1 MRGRVSRDASARVA
15 GAWLMVAT
23 LLCGAASAAGYAVS
37 ATTPGNTPGN
47 TPGISQAREVVPPP
61 DDRGEL
67 LYEASALPMRTPAAV
82 AAPPRAALPLEPH
95 RPRQARQPISPETVR
110 PDPAR
115 RETTREQGHAVSP
128 KRPMSTAVGSKPL
141 TRAKQSASA
150 SVITPPAIKPQTN
163 SRQASIASTRAA
175 VSQRQKEPRSPHEQ
189 IERQTRVKGSAPRQ
203 TESGRVDR
211 RGAAMNPRTQPSPGV
226 ARKSTSVASRSV
238 RPAVATPRR
247 GKITATA
254 PRSHSGSRPQT
265 SVQTEV
271 GRARTSTHVS
281 RETASRAESK
291 QKSKK
296 EPRSG
301 TQKGVRSSAR

>member
-1 MRGRVSRDASARVA
+1 MMGQASRDASAGVA

-37 ATTPGNTPGN
+37 ATTPGNTPG
-47 TPGISQAREVVPPP
+47 ISQAREVAPPP

-82 AAPPRAALPLEPH
+82 AAPPRAAVPLEPH
-95 RPRQARQPISPETVR
+95 RPRQARQPISPEVVR
-110 PDPAR
+110 PGPAR
-115 RETTREQGHAVSP
+115 REVTREQGHAVSP

-141 TRAKQSASA
+141 TRAKKSASA
-150 SVITPPAIKPQTN
+150 SLITPAAIKPQAN
-163 SRQASIASTRAA
+163 SRQAPMASTRAA
-175 VSQRQKEPRSPHEQ
+175 VSKRQTEPRSPHGQ
-189 IERQTRVKGSAPRQ
+189 IERHTRVKASAPRQ
-203 TESGRVDR
+203 AESGRVDR
-211 RGAAMNPRTQPSPGV
+211 RGAAMKPRTQPSPGV
-226 ARKSTSVASRSV
+226 ARKQTSVASRSV

-254 PRSHSGSRPQT
+254 PRSHPGSRPQT

-271 GRARTSTHVS
+271 RRVRTSTHVS
-281 RETASRAESK
+281 RETASRAETK

-301 TQKGVRSSAR
+301 TQKGVRSPAR

>member
-1 MRGRVSRDASARVA
+1 MRGHASRDARAGVA

-37 ATTPGNTPGN
+37 ATTPGNTPG
-47 TPGISQAREVVPPP
+47 ISQAREVTPPP

-67 LYEASALPMRTPAAV
+67 LYEASAVPMRTPAAV
-82 AAPPRAALPLEPH
+82 TAPPRAAVPLEPH
-95 RPRQARQPISPETVR
+95 RPRQARQPISPETVH
-110 PDPAR
+110 PGKAR
-115 RETTREQGHAVSP
+115 REASREQGHAASP
-128 KRPMSTAVGSKPL
+128 KRPMSTAVGSQPL
-141 TRAKQSASA
+141 TRAKQSARA
-150 SVITPPAIKPQTN
+150 NVVTPPVIKPQANLRLAPT
-163 SRQASIASTRAA
+163 ASTRA
-175 VSQRQKEPRSPHEQ
+175 PRSTRQAGPRSSHGQ

-203 TESGRVDR
+203 AESGRVDR

-226 ARKSTSVASRSV
+226 ARKPTSVASRSV

-247 GKITATA
+247 VKVTARA
-254 PRSHSGSRPQT
+254 PRSHSGLRPQT
-265 SVQTEV
+265 SVHTEV
-271 GRARTSTHVS
+271 GRVRTSTHVS

>member
-1 MRGRVSRDASARVA
+1 MRGQASRDASAGVA

-23 LLCGAASAAGYAVS
+23 LLCGAASAAGYSVS
-37 ATTPGNTPGN
+37 ATTPGN
-47 TPGISQAREVVPPP
+47 TPGISQAREVAPPP

-67 LYEASALPMRTPAAV
+67 LYEASAVPMRTPAAV
-82 AAPPRAALPLEPH
+82 AAPPRAAVPLEPH
-95 RPRQARQPISPETVR
+95 RPRQARQPISPEAVR
-110 PDPAR
+110 PGPAR
-115 RETTREQGHAVSP
+115 REVTREQGHAVSP

-175 VSQRQKEPRSPHEQ
+175 VSQRQKEPRSPHGQ
-189 IERQTRVKGSAPRQ
+189 IERHTRVKASAPRQ
-203 TESGRVDR
+203 AESGRVDR
-211 RGAAMNPRTQPSPGV
+211 RGAAMKPRTQPSPGV
-226 ARKSTSVASRSV
+226 ARKQTSVASRSV

-247 GKITATA
+247 GKVTATA
-254 PRSHSGSRPQT
+254 PRSHPGSRPET
-265 SVQTEV
+265 SVRTDAAGV
-271 GRARTSTHVS
+271 RTSTHVS
-281 RETASRAESK
+281 RETASRAETK

-301 TQKGVRSSAR
+301 TQKGVRSPAR

>member
-1 MRGRVSRDASARVA
+1 MRGQASRDARAGVA

-37 ATTPGNTPGN
+37 ATTPGNTPG
-47 TPGISQAREVVPPP
+47 ISQAREVAPPP

-82 AAPPRAALPLEPH
+82 AAPPRAAVPLEPH
-95 RPRQARQPISPETVR
+95 RPRQARPPISPEAVR
-110 PDPAR
+110 PGPAR
-115 RETTREQGHAVSP
+115 REVTREQGHAVSP

-141 TRAKQSASA
+141 TRATKSASA
-150 SVITPPAIKPQTN
+150 SVISPPVVKLQAN
-163 SRQASIASTRAA
+163 SRQT
-175 VSQRQKEPRSPHEQ
+175 EPRSPHGQ
-189 IERQTRVKGSAPRQ
+189 IERQTRVKEAAPRQ

-226 ARKSTSVASRSV
+226 ARKQTSVASRSV

-247 GKITATA
+247 GKVTATA
-254 PRSHSGSRPQT
+254 PRSHPGSRPET
-265 SVQTEV
+265 SVRTEV
-271 GRARTSTHVS
+271 GRVRTSTHVS
-281 RETASRAESK
+281 RETASRAETK

-301 TQKGVRSSAR
+301 TQKGVRSPAR

>member
-1 MRGRVSRDASARVA
+1 
-15 GAWLMVAT
+15 MVAT

-37 ATTPGNTPGN
+37 ATTPGNS
-47 TPGISQAREVVPPP
+47 PGISQAREVAPPP

-82 AAPPRAALPLEPH
+82 AAPPRAAVPLEPH

-110 PDPAR
+110 PGPAR
-115 RETTREQGHAVSP
+115 RETTREQGHAVSL

-141 TRAKQSASA
+141 TRAKKSASA
-150 SVITPPAIKPQTN
+150 SVITPPVVKLQAN
-163 SRQASIASTRAA
+163 SRQT
-175 VSQRQKEPRSPHEQ
+175 EPRSPHGQ
-189 IERQTRVKGSAPRQ
+189 IERQTRVKASAPRQ
-203 TESGRVDR
+203 AEPRRVDR
-211 RGAAMNPRTQPSPGV
+211 RGAAMKPRPQPSPGV
-226 ARKSTSVASRSV
+226 ARKQASVASRSV

-254 PRSHSGSRPQT
+254 PRSHPGSRPPT
-265 SVQTEV
+265 SVRTEV
-271 GRARTSTHVS
+271 GRVRTSIHVS